1 MSNEEQ
7 TDEDD
12 FDLIREQSN
21 EIVDAVTEFINEGGF
36 EPAAICAS
44 LSWLLANAAFHVG
57 GVSLEQTL
65 QGLTLS
71 FEDVVEEHKLKAHQ

>member
-1 MSNEEQ
+1 MNNEEQ
-7 TDEDD
+7 TGDYD
-12 FDLIREQSN
+12 FNLISEQSD

-65 QGLTLS
+65 QGLTMS
-71 FEDVVEEHKLKAHQ
+71 FEDVVEAHKLKANQ